1 MTFIT
6 NPQILLVTVTIK
18 VELKIAKDNIELSL
32 ARRILQIV
40 RDNKNNRFQ
49 ELKDNLMKRKHPET
63 ITEYSFAKLFQPR
76 KHESNDKNIITFTRT
91 CNSNCKFSFNIL
103 KNFIRNTANRE
114 LEKAFNN
121 KKYSLLNDNQR
132 N

>member
-49 ELKDNLMKRKHPET
+49 ELKDHLMKRKHPET
-63 ITEYSFAKLFQPR
+63 
-76 KHESNDKNIITFTRT
+76 
-91 CNSNCKFSFNIL
+91 
-103 KNFIRNTANRE
+103 
-114 LEKAFNN
+114 
-121 KKYSLLNDNQR
+121 
-132 N
+132 

>member
-32 ARRILQIV
+32 ARRILQIF
-40 RDNKNNRFQ
+40 RDHKNNRFQ

-121 KKYSLLNDNQR
+121 KKYPLLNENQR

>member
-32 ARRILQIV
+32 ARRILQIF
-40 RDNKNNRFQ
+40 RDHKNNRFQ
-49 ELKDNLMKRKHPET
+49 QLKDNLMKRKHPET

-121 KKYSLLNDNQR
+121 KKYPLLNENQR

>member
-1 MTFIT
+1 MTFIA

-49 ELKDNLMKRKHPET
+49 ELKDHLMKRKHPET
-63 ITEYSFAKLFQPR
+63 
-76 KHESNDKNIITFTRT
+76 
-91 CNSNCKFSFNIL
+91 
-103 KNFIRNTANRE
+103 
-114 LEKAFNN
+114 
-121 KKYSLLNDNQR
+121 
-132 N
+132 